1 MWVVRWGGDRLCQT
15 SPIPRSPDGDKKCQ
29 QTNQSWCSIKLIR
42 ECLVGMIAF
51 FYFGTGQLKTP
62 YILIKWCLNRH
73 GHNQHKTE
81 CFRKDPYYIEIYI
94 TWMYLIFLYLVP
106 FTLLAVFN
114 ILIFRSLNIVR
125 TMIIRCNSYHLV
137 CREVRRA
144 NKIRAQLSRNQKREI
159 GFTQSAICLF
169 LFFSSQNRCPY

>member
-1 MWVVRWGGDRLCQT
+1 M
-15 SPIPRSPDGDKKCQ
+15 P
-29 QTNQSWCSIKLIR
+29 
-42 ECLVGMIAF
+42 
-51 FYFGTGQLKTP
+51 
-62 YILIKWCLNRH
+62 
-73 GHNQHKTE
+73 
-81 CFRKDPYYIEIYI
+81 RKDPYYIEIYI

-114 ILIFRSLNIVR
+114 ILIFRSRNIMR

-169 LFFSSQNRCPY
+169 LFFSSQNRCPYWSSFAGLAIMLFCVVIVFFCCNFLALVVNILEVEIFSLCQYSRGWKFYFV